1 MAEATEIYDVVIV
14 GSGLG
19 GMACGVMLA
28 KEGYKVCVLER
39 NKQIGGTLQTFVRDR
54 VIFDSGVHYVGGL
67 GAGQNLHQL
76 FKYLGIMDKLRLQQL
91 DEAAFDTIQFAGDPA
106 IYAYAQGYDRFRDT
120 LTEAFPEDAD
130 AIRQYCDALRNTCDK
145 FPLYNLRPGSSFEK
159 MNVLELDTQAFV
171 ESLTGNK
178 KLQNVLV
185 ATNLLYAGLP
195 YRTPFYVHA
204 LIMNHYIESAWRFVD
219 GGSQIARYLY
229 KEIVV
234 RGGVFFKRVNVVRL
248 VEEEGLLR
256 YAEAADG
263 RRFHG
268 KLFISNVHP
277 HNTMQM
283 VQSNMLKKAYRHRLE
298 HLENTM
304 SAFTLNIVLKKH
316 AFKYRNHN
324 YYYLDEADAWCGP
337 QYTADNWPRMYA
349 LYWSP
354 SSRDPEYA
362 DGVTLITH
370 MRYDEV
376 APWAG
381 TFNTVAEEDNRGP
394 EYEAFKRVRAER
406 LIDFV
411 CQKFPDLRDAIVSY
425 YAATPLT
432 LRDYMGTDDG
442 SLYGYAKN
450 SGDPMRT
457 SISARTKIPN
467 LLLTGQNVNLHGV
480 LGVTVSAVLTCAEIL
495 GIDPLIEKIRNA

>member
-1 MAEATEIYDVVIV
+1 MVEGTETYDVVIV

-19 GMACGVMLA
+19 GLACGVMLA
-28 KEGYKVCVLER
+28 KEGHKVCVLER
-39 NKQIGGTLQTFVRDR
+39 HKQIGGTLQTYVRDR

-67 GAGQNLHQL
+67 GAGQNLNLL
-76 FKYLGIMDKLRLQQL
+76 FKYLGIMDKLKLKQL
-91 DEAAFDTIQFAGDPA
+91 DKDAFDRIEFAGDPQ
-106 IYAYAQGYDRFRDT
+106 IYAYAQGYDHFRET
-120 LTEAFPEDAD
+120 LTAAFPDEAE
-130 AIRQYCDALRNTCDK
+130 AIRKYCEGLQDTCAK

-159 MNVLELDTQAFV
+159 MNILELDTQTFV
-171 ESLTGNK
+171 ESLTDNK

-185 ATNLLYAGLP
+185 ATNLLYAGMP

-204 LIMNHYIESAWRFVD
+204 LIMNHYIESSWRFVD

-229 KEIVV
+229 KEIVA
-234 RGGVFFKRVNVVRL
+234 RGGVFFKRVNVTKL
-248 VEEEGLLR
+248 VEEGGMLR
-256 YAEAADG
+256 YAESADG
-263 RRFHG
+263 RRFYG

-283 VQSNMLKKAYRHRLE
+283 VQSDIIKKAYRNRLE
-298 HLENTM
+298 NLENTM
-304 SAFTLNIVLKKH
+304 SAFTLNIVLKERT
-316 AFKYRNHN
+316 FKYRNYN

-337 QYTADNWPRMYA
+337 KYNEGNWPRMYA

-354 SSRDPEYA
+354 SSKDPEYA

-370 MRYDEV
+370 MRYEET
-376 APWAG
+376 AAWAG
-381 TFNTVAEEDNRGP
+381 TFNTVTEEDERGAAYA
-394 EYEAFKRVRAER
+394 EFKRARSER

-411 CQKFPDLRDAIVSY
+411 CQKFPDLREAMVSY

-442 SLYGYAKN
+442 SLYGYAKD
-450 SGDPMRT
+450 SQDPLRT

-495 GIDPLIEKIRNA
+495 GIDSLIQKIRNA